1 MKFAFIA
8 LAPAC
13 IVGRLVLSNQK
24 SNAGALSVAMAKA
37 KSKVTPEDIEMCM
50 EHASQFVKG
59 KEYPGKLVE
68 QAKDHCALS
77 KQIGDK
83 NYVCPHFQEG
93 LEGAFSTQPADRKF
107 SAEDF
112 CWLSETYFIELRGAA
127 RVPNMGKGPLI
138 NFHIAESCI
147 PAVTSAF
154 APDKALATEH
164 VPDFWYAMCVNQDC
178 AHFLPSRTRWCDVE
192 RDPTHSIV
200 VCDALRTFAKD
211 EVSVLG
217 SGDMSPEEVCD
228 VYGEFVKEMGIN
240 VEAYEHVMH
249 KDTRH
254 RMPTPD
260 DHLRA
265 LQSAN
270 MVNEANAHALR
281 DNAGSHVQ
289 PVHARSGAFSAA
301 PLGLLLLSALAMQ

>member
-1 MKFAFIA
+1 MKLAF
-8 LAPAC
+8 LAIPVC
-13 IVGRLVLSNQK
+13 
-24 SNAGALSVAMAKA
+24 VAHTFVSSKQRSSLASLNLAMTRA

-50 EHASQFVKG
+50 EHATQFVQG
-59 KEYPGKLVE
+59 SLYPTQLIEK
-68 QAKDHCALS
+68 AKDHCALS

-83 NYVCPHFQEG
+83 NYVCPHFEEG

-107 SAEDF
+107 TAEDF

-127 RVPNMGKGPLI
+127 RVPNMGSGPLI
-138 NFHIAESCI
+138 NFHIAETCV

-154 APDKALATEH
+154 APDKVLSTEH

-200 VCDALRTFAKD
+200 VCDSLRTFAKD

-217 SGDMSPEEVCD
+217 SGDMTPKEVCD

-270 MVNEANAHALR
+270 MVNEANAHTLR
-281 DNAGSHVQ
+281 DQAATQVKPMHT
-289 PVHARSGAFSAA
+289 RSGASSVASV
-301 PLGLLLLSALAMQ
+301 GLLFLALPFVH

>member
-1 MKFAFIA
+1 MKFALFAILPVCFA
-8 LAPAC
+8 
-13 IVGRLVLSNQK
+13 GRFGLSSQRSLK
-24 SNAGALSVAMAKA
+24 SLSVAMAKA
-37 KSKVTPEDIEMCM
+37 KSKVTPEDISMCM
-50 EHASQFVKG
+50 EHATQFISG
-59 KEYPGKLVE
+59 EMLPARLIE
-68 QAKDHCALS
+68 AAQDHCAMS

-107 SAEDF
+107 NAENF
-112 CWLSETYFIELRGAA
+112 CWLAETYFIELRGAA
-127 RVPNMGKGPLI
+127 RVPNMGSGPLI
-138 NFHIAESCI
+138 NFHIADSCN

-154 APDKALATEH
+154 SPDTALSTEH

-211 EVSVLG
+211 ETSVLG
-217 SGDMSPEEVCD
+217 SGDMTPDEVCD

-254 RMPTPD
+254 KMPIPD

-270 MVNEANAHALR
+270 MVNEAQGHALR
-281 DNAGSHVQ
+281 DGAGSQVQ
-289 PVHARSGAFSAA
+289 PVHARSEAYSVVPF
-301 PLGLLLLSALAMQ
+301 GLLALTLLVTC

>member
-1 MKFAFIA
+1 
-8 LAPAC
+8 
-13 IVGRLVLSNQK
+13 
-24 SNAGALSVAMAKA
+24 
-37 KSKVTPEDIEMCM
+37 VT
-50 EHASQFVKG
+50 
-59 KEYPGKLVE
+59 
-68 QAKDHCALS
+68 
-77 KQIGDK
+77 K
-83 NYVCPHFQEG
+83 NYVCPHFEEG
-93 LEGAFSTQPADRKF
+93 LESAFSTQPADRKF
-107 SAEDF
+107 NAEDF
-112 CWLSETYFIELRGAA
+112 CWLAETYFIELRGAA
-127 RVPNMGKGPLI
+127 RVPNMGSGPLI
-138 NFHIAESCI
+138 NFQVSESCV

-154 APDKALATEH
+154 APDKVLATEH

-217 SGDMSPEEVCD
+217 AGDMTPNEVCD

-249 KDTRH
+249 KDTHH

-270 MVNEANAHALR
+270 MVNEANSHALR
-281 DNAGSHVQ
+281 DGSGAHVK
-289 PVHARSGAFSAA
+289 PVHARSAAHLAA
-301 PLGLLLLSALAMQ
+301 PLTLLLSVLFGLQ